1 MRTSILLLMLLACG
15 CREATRPPSKGTG
28 PSPADFSGE
37 RALEAVRQLVAL
49 GQRDAGTPGAERAAR
64 HLSECLSA
72 LGLDVEMNTFEDA
85 TPSGTL
91 VFRNVIGRLPGGV
104 APLVLLG
111 THYDTKSGIGPRF
124 QGANDSGSG
133 TGVLLELARVFSET
147 GLPEGLDVWWV
158 FFDGEECQ
166 RAYGPMDGLH
176 GSRHLAKRLA
186 RSERARDVRAVLIV
200 DMVGDTD
207 LNITLPADTDPK
219 LAARIFSAAR
229 AEGVREYFAL
239 MRGGMLDDH
248 TPFLEAGW
256 PTANLIDFTFGS
268 APGLNDYWHT
278 EADRLEAISADSLE
292 IVGRV
297 LVRMLLDLQSSLDA
311 EQKPRSE
318 KLLN

>member
-1 MRTSILLLMLLACG
+1 MRRGILLLLLLVCG
-15 CREATRPPSKGTG
+15 CREPTRLPPQGTG

-37 RALEAVRQLVAL
+37 RALDAVRRLVAL

-72 LGLDVEMNTFEDA
+72 LGLDVEVDAFEDA
-85 TPSGTL
+85 TPNGKM
-91 VFRNVIGRLPGGV
+91 VFRNVIGRLPGRDG
-104 APLVLLG
+104 PLLLLG

-133 TGVLLELARVFSET
+133 TGVLLELARVFSQA
-147 GLPEGLDVWWV
+147 GCPQGLDVWWV

-176 GSRHLAKRLA
+176 GSFHLARQLA
-186 RSERARDVRAVLIV
+186 RSERARDVRAVVIV
-200 DMVGDTD
+200 DMVGDAD
-207 LNITLPADTDPK
+207 LNITLPADTDTE

-229 AEGVREYFAL
+229 TEGVRKHFAL

-248 TPFLEAGW
+248 TPFQLAGW

-278 EADRLEAISADSLE
+278 EADRLEAISAGSLE

-297 LVRMLLDLQSSLDA
+297 LVRMILDFHSPLDS
-311 EQKPRSE
+311 EQQPRSE